1 MYNYPFPPSEKQ
13 RGLFPPASRSM
24 STAPTPTN
32 EEELAAA
39 RNILRSV
46 ITSSRPSPLASFFVQ
61 EEASVPPLP
70 DSASFSKA
78 TQTDAISPQVPLEG
92 LVRAAGMSLAN
103 FATEV
108 KSLER
113 RVDMQHREVL
123 DALRELKLRR
133 G

>member
-1 MYNYPFPPSEKQ
+1 
-13 RGLFPPASRSM
+13 
-24 STAPTPTN
+24 
-32 EEELAAA
+32 
-39 RNILRSV
+39 
-46 ITSSRPSPLASFFVQ
+46 LASFFVP

-70 DSASFSKA
+70 NSASFSKA